1 MGANNV
7 LSSIAARA
15 AQRYAEQEGDYRDA
29 DGLLMCGKCHT
40 HKQVRQPFLGSV
52 KVLAQASPMLRCAN
66 GRLLMMMAETP
77 TS

>member
-7 LSSIAARA
+7 LSSIAERA

-40 HKQVRQPFLGSV
+40 PKQVRQPFLGNV
-52 KVLAQASPMLRCAN
+52 KVLACACK
-66 GRLLMMMAETP
+66 
-77 TS
+77 